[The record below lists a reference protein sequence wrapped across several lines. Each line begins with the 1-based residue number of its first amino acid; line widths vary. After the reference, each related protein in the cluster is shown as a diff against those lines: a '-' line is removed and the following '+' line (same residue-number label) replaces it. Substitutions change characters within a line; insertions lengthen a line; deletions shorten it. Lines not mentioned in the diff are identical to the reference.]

1 MINFR
6 NTQFIKSSNDKLSR
20 PNDNLKEVL
29 FVGRSNV
36 GKSSLLN
43 CLCNNKNLAFVSSK
57 PGHTKLL
64 NYYNVDKKFYLVD
77 APGYGFSFSN
87 KEEIN
92 FFAKL
97 MENYFTDNKFL
108 SFVVF
113 LLDSRRKINQDDL
126 DIYSFL
132 KSENIPFIVVLTKAD
147 KINQK
152 EKHAIL
158 KEIKNNFDIVED
170 DLIFTST
177 YSNKNLDTLKQI
189 IEVHL

>member
-43 CLCNNKNLAFVSSK
+43 CLCDNKNLAFVSSK

-87 KEEIN
+87 KDEIN

-177 YSNKNLDTLKQI
+177 YSNKNLDTLKKI

>member
-87 KEEIN
+87 KDEIN

-177 YSNKNLDTLKQI
+177 YSNKNLDMLKKI

>member
-87 KEEIN
+87 KDEIN

-177 YSNKNLDTLKQI
+177 YSNKNLDTLKKI

>member
-64 NYYNVDKKFYLVD
+64 NYYNVDKTFYLVD

-87 KEEIN
+87 KDEIN

-177 YSNKNLDTLKQI
+177 YSNKNLDTLKKI

>member
-43 CLCNNKNLAFVSSK
+43 CLCDNKNLAFVSSK

-87 KEEIN
+87 KDEIN

-97 MENYFTDNKFL
+97 MENYFADNKFL

-132 KSENIPFIVVLTKAD
+132 KVENIPFVVVLTKAD

-152 EKHAIL
+152 EKYAIL
-158 KEIKNNFDIVED
+158 KEIKNNFDIAED

-177 YSNKNLDTLKQI
+177 YSNKNLDMLKKI

>member
-87 KEEIN
+87 KDEIN

-97 MENYFTDNKFL
+97 MENYFADNKFL

-132 KSENIPFIVVLTKAD
+132 KVENIPFVVVLTKAD

-152 EKHAIL
+152 EKYAIL
-158 KEIKNNFDIVED
+158 KEIKNNFDIAED

-177 YSNKNLDTLKQI
+177 YSNKNLDMLKKI

>member
-87 KEEIN
+87 KDEIN

-97 MENYFTDNKFL
+97 MENYFADNKFL

-132 KSENIPFIVVLTKAD
+132 KVENIPFVVVLTKAD

-152 EKHAIL
+152 EKYAIL
-158 KEIKNNFDIVED
+158 KEIKNNFDIAED

-177 YSNKNLDTLKQI
+177 YSNKNLDMIKKI

>member
-87 KEEIN
+87 KDEIN

>member
-87 KEEIN
+87 KDEIN

-97 MENYFTDNKFL
+97 MENYFADNKFL

-126 DIYSFL
+126 DIYGKFL
-132 KSENIPFIVVLTKAD
+132 CEVSESAETC
-147 KINQK
+147 INRVRGM
-152 EKHAIL
+152 
-158 KEIKNNFDIVED
+158 FDV
-170 DLIFTST
+170 
-177 YSNKNLDTLKQI
+177 
-189 IEVHL
+189 

>member
-177 YSNKNLDTLKQI
+177 YSNKNLDTLKKI

>member
-87 KEEIN
+87 KDEIN

-152 EKHAIL
+152 EKYAIL

-177 YSNKNLDTLKQI
+177 YSNKNLDTLKKI